1 MHLLEINPELI
12 HEKTGSHR
20 QLETPTETES
30 IFIHQPNSFTPLHI
44 ASSTD
49 RNTLS
54 TNILIQKQALVEAK
68 DFEGKTPLHI
78 AARNGCRNNVIAL
91 IFNGKANLIAKDFR
105 NETPLHLAKSS
116 KILDIFLHK
125 IDIQELLAADE
136 DFRPNLGNDTSRK
149 KPLFDIILQNHP
161 SSMKTYLDS
170 MVTTTNQGIFIH

>member
-1 MHLLEINPELI
+1 MN
-12 HEKTGSHR
+12 
-20 QLETPTETES
+20 
-30 IFIHQPNSFTPLHI
+30 QPNQFTPLHV
-44 ASSTD
+44 ASVQDSTAIPVC
-49 RNTLS
+49 L
-54 TNILIQKQALVEAK
+54 LINKKADVEAK

-78 AARNGCRNNVIAL
+78 AAQNGCRNNVIAL

-136 DFRPNLGNDTSRK
+136 DFRPNLGNDTSQK